1 MQSEDKRYMETN
13 LEKELVIDNKNTTKQ
28 YIE

>member
-13 LEKELVIDNKNTTKQ
+13 LEKELVINNENTTKQ